1 MGLLFC
7 KWLLPLYLGNM
18 HPFYVSV
25 TEIRHNNAK
34 QSLEVSCRVFADD
47 FENTL
52 KRTYNTTFDIIKPTN
67 RTLVD
72 SLAADYIKK
81 HLIVNID
88 GKTVQLQYL
97 GYKIEEEAAWCFL
110 EAKVGPTVKTL
121 RLKDDLLFESHDS
134 QVNMV
139 HVIVKDERKSTKL
152 DNPKAD
158 AEFNF

>member
-7 KWLLPLYLGNM
+7 KWLFPLWLGNM

-34 QSLEVSCRVFADD
+34 QTLEVSCRLFADD

-52 KRTYNTTFDIIKPTN
+52 KKTYNTSFDIIKPTN
-67 RTLVD
+67 RKLVD
-72 SLAADYIKK
+72 SLVGNYIKK
-81 HLIVNID
+81 HLLINLD
-88 GKTVQLQYL
+88 GKPATLQYL
-97 GYKIEEEAAWCFL
+97 GYKIEEDGAWCFL
-110 EAKVGPTVKTL
+110 EAQAGPTLKKVQ
-121 RLKDDLLFESHDS
+121 LKDDLLFESHE
-134 QVNMV
+134 QQINMV

-158 AEFNF
+158 AEFDF